1 MPTIS
6 NASVCIQQCLSL
18 PRNPTRAWQ
27 ETGASV
33 MFVTHDLDEA
43 AYLADKV
50 VLLGGCPARIVREMV
65 VALPHPRAVMRRTW
79 TRRWDCF
86 VKR

>member
-1 MPTIS
+1 
-6 NASVCIQQCLSL
+6 
-18 PRNPTRAWQ
+18 
-27 ETGASV
+27 

-65 VALPHPRAVMRRTW
+65 VALPRPRGRDAADLDAQVGLLRHGLSETS
-79 TRRWDCF
+79 TEGSGI
-86 VKR
+86 